1 MRTIRIGSGAGYS
14 GDRIEPAVEL
24 AEKGD
29 IQYLVFECLGE
40 RTVAL
45 AQQARMKNPDSGYDP
60 LLEERMRAVLPVCA
74 SQGIRIVTNMG
85 AANPL
90 AAARK
95 TAEIARSLG
104 LSSLKIAAIVGDDVL
119 DACKERDLPIMEF
132 DGTIKQLGNRLLSAN
147 AYLGAEPIA
156 EALSAGADIVI
167 TGRASDPALFLAPMI
182 HAFGWAM
189 DDWNLLGQGT
199 VAGHL
204 LECAGQITGGYFAD
218 PGYKDIPDLARLG
231 FPIGEVGE
239 DGGLVITKVKGSGG
253 AVTAQTCKEQLLY
266 EVHDPTQ
273 YIQPDVVADFSQV
286 KVEEIAP
293 NRVRVSGGRGT
304 KRTGT
309 LKVSVGYVDSYIG
322 EGQISYAGPGALARG
337 RLALEI
343 VRERLKL
350 TGVAASELWFE
361 LIGVDSLHGA
371 NLAAKANEPYEV
383 RVRVTGRTEN
393 LREAVRIGNEVE
405 TLYTN
410 GPAAGGGAVGVERFD
425 LVADSDSFAQIFGA
439 AGDAHADLV
448 RLAGARGDLSP
459 VQRVDADQLEPP
471 VAGGDAGE
479 FQPLANDFQRQ
490 PPPRQCAGAGI
501 GNLALADIAVD
512 VANRDLQRAGTFCS
526 PSAADP
532 HAVRRDLLDL
542 HLRKIRDHVGLDI
555 LRGIVHLVEQ
565 LLLAGLRRH
574 RAAGAFDLGDD
585 QAAVFADFADRK
597 AEPREIGNVLVAGVG
612 EVAAG
617 DLAGAFKQMSGDG
630 ALPQQVPVIHR
641 PAEGVNHR
649 RQKQRGIGGAPGDHD
664 IGAAG
669 ERLRDRLG
677 AEIGIGRQ

>member
-60 LLEERMRAVLPVCA
+60 LLEARMRAVLPICA
-74 SQGIRIVTNMG
+74 AKGIKIVTNMG
-85 AANPL
+85 AANPE

-95 TAEIARSLG
+95 TAEIAKSLG
-104 LSSLKIAAIVGDDVL
+104 LSSLKVAAVIGDDVL
-119 DACKERDLPIMEF
+119 EACKEGDLPIMEF
-132 DGTIKQLGNRLLSAN
+132 DGSVKQLGNRLLSAN

-156 EALSAGADIVI
+156 EALSAGADIVV

-218 PGYKDIPDLARLG
+218 PGYKDVAGLARLG

-239 DGGLVITKVKGSGG
+239 DGALVITKVAGSGG

-266 EVHDPTQ
+266 EVHDPRQ
-273 YIQPDVVADFSQV
+273 YIQPDVVADLSQV

-293 NRVRVSGGRGT
+293 DRVRVSGGRGNP
-304 KRTGT
+304 RTAT
-309 LKVSVGYVDSYIG
+309 LKISVGYVDSYIG

-343 VRERLKL
+343 VRERLEL
-350 TGVAASELWFE
+350 TGVAASEWRFD
-361 LIGVDSLHGA
+361 LIGVDALHGPQA
-371 NLAAKANEPYEV
+371 SAQANEPYEV

-393 LREAVRIGNEVE
+393 LAEAVRIGNEVE

-410 GPAAGGGAVGVERFD
+410 GPAAGGGAFKSARDV
-425 LVADSDSFAQIFGA
+425 VA
-439 AGDAHADLV
+439 
-448 RLAGARGDLSP
+448 
-459 VQRVDADQLEPP
+459 
-471 VAGGDAGE
+471 VAS
-479 FQPLANDFQRQ
+479 
-490 PPPRQCAGAGI
+490 
-501 GNLALADIAVD
+501 V
-512 VANRDLQRAGTFCS
+512 
-526 PSAADP
+526 
-532 HAVRRDLLDL
+532 LL
-542 HLRKIRDHVGLDI
+542 
-555 LRGIVHLVEQ
+555 
-565 LLLAGLRRH
+565 
-574 RAAGAFDLGDD
+574 
-585 QAAVFADFADRK
+585 
-597 AEPREIGNVLVAGVG
+597 PRELAKPQVRFVG
-612 EVAAG
+612 RET
-617 DLAGAFKQMSGDG
+617 
-630 ALPQQVPVIHR
+630 
-641 PAEGVNHR
+641 
-649 RQKQRGIGGAPGDHD
+649 
-664 IGAAG
+664 
-669 ERLRDRLG
+669 
-677 AEIGIGRQ
+677 

>member
-45 AQQARMKNPDSGYDP
+45 AQQARMKNPESGYDP

-74 SQGIRIVTNMG
+74 ARGIKIVTNMG

-104 LSSLKIAAIVGDDVL
+104 LSSLKIAAVVGDDVL
-119 DACKERDLPIMEF
+119 DACKARDLPIMEF
-132 DGTIKQLGNRLLSAN
+132 DGTIKHLGNRLLSAN
-147 AYLGAEPIA
+147 AYLGAAPMA
-156 EALSAGADIVI
+156 EALSSGADVVI

-218 PGYKDIPDLARLG
+218 PPYKNIPDLARLG

-239 DGGLVITKVKGSGG
+239 DGSLFITKVEGSGG

-266 EVHDPTQ
+266 EVHDPTR
-273 YIQPDVVADFSQV
+273 YLQPDVTADFSQV
-286 KVEEIAP
+286 RVEEIGKD
-293 NRVRVSGGRGT
+293 RVRVSGGRGSP
-304 KRTGT
+304 RTGT
-309 LKVSVGYVDSYIG
+309 LKVSVGYVDSFIG

-337 RLALEI
+337 RLALDI

-350 TGVAASELWFE
+350 TGVAASELRFE

-371 NLAAKANEPYEV
+371 QVSAHANEPYEV
-383 RVRVTGRTEN
+383 RVRVVGRTEN
-393 LREAVRIGNEVE
+393 LGEAVRIGNEVE

-410 GPAAGGGAVGVERFD
+410 GPAAGGGAFKSARDV
-425 LVADSDSFAQIFGA
+425 VAVVS
-439 AGDAHADLV
+439 V
-448 RLAGARGDLSP
+448 
-459 VQRVDADQLEPP
+459 
-471 VAGGDAGE
+471 
-479 FQPLANDFQRQ
+479 
-490 PPPRQCAGAGI
+490 
-501 GNLALADIAVD
+501 
-512 VANRDLQRAGTFCS
+512 
-526 PSAADP
+526 
-532 HAVRRDLLDL
+532 LL
-542 HLRKIRDHVGLDI
+542 
-555 LRGIVHLVEQ
+555 
-565 LLLAGLRRH
+565 
-574 RAAGAFDLGDD
+574 
-585 QAAVFADFADRK
+585 
-597 AEPREIGNVLVAGVG
+597 PRELATPRVQFVG
-612 EVAAG
+612 SE
-617 DLAGAFKQMSGDG
+617 
-630 ALPQQVPVIHR
+630 
-641 PAEGVNHR
+641 
-649 RQKQRGIGGAPGDHD
+649 
-664 IGAAG
+664 
-669 ERLRDRLG
+669 LR
-677 AEIGIGRQ
+677 